1 MELKIDS
8 REGKVLELFKGTT
21 KNITQEQ
28 LLIGDFTIYKNNE
41 LVVLIERK
49 TLSDLVSSL
58 IDGRYNE
65 QSLRLNNHE
74 LNNHNII
81 YLIEGN
87 ISNFN
92 SKIKR
97 FDKHTIY
104 SIMTTLSLYK
114 GFSVINT
121 FSLQESFN
129 FINKLYEKIE
139 KSSDKMFY
147 LSSTNAANEDY
158 CSVIK
163 QEKSANITPENI
175 DEIMLMQIPNVSSN
189 ISKIIMEKYNT
200 IENLINELKNNETI
214 LDNIKCLTKTNKER
228 KINKT
233 TIENIKKYLIK

>member
-21 KNITQEQ
+21 KNIKQEQ
-28 LLIGDFTIYKNNE
+28 LLIGDFTIHKNNE

-97 FDKHTIY
+97 FDKDTIY

-139 KSSDKMFY
+139 KSSDKMFC
-147 LSSTNAANEDY
+147 LSTTISTNEDY

-189 ISKIIMEKYNT
+189 VSKIIMDKYKT
-200 IENLINELKNNETI
+200 LENLIKQLKEDGNI
-214 LDNIKCLTKTNKER
+214 LDKIKTTTKTNKER
-228 KINKT
+228 KINKST
-233 TIENIKKYLIK
+233 VENIKKYLIK